1 MSSCRC
7 AFDVTAAPA
16 RIVPFPA
23 AQACAAAAVTRL
35 DLTEFRSYAKLR
47 LDVPPGPVALV
58 GPNGAGKTNLL
69 EALSFLAP
77 GKGLRRARMAQ
88 IERNGASSAWAVAAE
103 LSLPGETPRL
113 GTIRIGTGRSEGD
126 KRIVRVDGKPMRG
139 QAGLAQH
146 LSVVWLVPEM
156 DRLLAEGAGA
166 RRRFLDRL
174 VFGFDPDHAS
184 QVAAY
189 DHALRERA
197 RLLADGTGDRDWLAA
212 LEDSLARHGVAIAIA
227 RAHIVARLDRAAGAK
242 AGPFPTPSLAL
253 TGEIEA
259 LCATMPALALEDF
272 ARARLAS
279 ERVRDAETGTT
290 HFGPHRG
297 DLAVRWSEK
306 DAPAATLSTG
316 EQKALLVS
324 LVLAHARELA
334 AERGR
339 PPILLLDEI
348 AAHLD
353 PVRRVHLF
361 DELFALGA
369 QFWATGAD
377 PESFAP
383 LAGRAHMLR
392 VEAGGIA
399 AA

>member
-1 MSSCRC
+1 
-7 AFDVTAAPA
+7 VTAAPA
-16 RIVPFPA
+16 RIVPFPGAQSALARASA
-23 AQACAAAAVTRL
+23 AITRL
-35 DLTEFRSYAKLR
+35 DLADFRSYAQLR
-47 LDVPPGPVALV
+47 LDIPAGPVALV

-88 IERNGASSAWAVAAE
+88 IERTDAARPWAVSAE
-103 LSLPGETPRL
+103 LALPGE
-113 GTIRIGTGRSEGD
+113 TIRIGTGRGEGD

-139 QAGLAQH
+139 QAGLARH
-146 LSVVWLVPEM
+146 VSVVWLVPEM

-174 VFGFDPDHAS
+174 VFGFDPEHAA
-184 QVAAY
+184 QVASY

-197 RLLADGTGDRDWLAA
+197 RVLADGSSDRVWLAA

-227 RAHIVARLDRAAGAK
+227 RALIVARLDRAAGAK

-253 TGEIEA
+253 TGEIED

-279 ERVRDAETGTT
+279 ERARDAETGAT

-297 DLAVRWSEK
+297 DLAVRWIEK
-306 DAPAATLSTG
+306 NAPAAQLSTG
-316 EQKALLVS
+316 EQKALLIS
-324 LVLAHARELA
+324 LILAHARELA
-334 AERGR
+334 AERGQ

-361 DELFALGA
+361 DELLALGA

-383 LAGRAHMLR
+383 LAGRAHLLR

-399 AA
+399 TV